1 MAVSGVVY
9 NYGTCSGPLFVFAVC
24 GAYGR
29 GSWGDNAP
37 LGGLSFSGDI
47 SVLLYEEKGALIAF

>member
-1 MAVSGVVY
+1 MAVPGILY
-9 NYGTCSGPLFVFAVC
+9 NYGTCGGPLFVFALC
-24 GAYGR
+24 GTYGR
-29 GSWGDNAP
+29 GSLGDNAP